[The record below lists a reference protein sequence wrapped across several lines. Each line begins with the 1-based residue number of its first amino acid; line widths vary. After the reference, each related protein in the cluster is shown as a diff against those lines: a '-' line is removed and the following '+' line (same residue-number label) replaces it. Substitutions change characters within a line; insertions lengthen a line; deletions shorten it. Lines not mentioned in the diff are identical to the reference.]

1 MQIRRK
7 TFRRLIGD
15 KSCVKALAL
24 LYYVKHHH
32 KSSTITKF
40 SYNKLRLLTGLHIT
54 TLRKYVKTLH
64 NLGLVAFIGKHQQN
78 LLFKG
83 DYSGDK
89 RKNVNLDALVYDS
102 VKDVAASLYAMYVVE
117 EQRRKDYVK
126 RVILIS
132 TEEEVPEGVTYEEI
146 IEASKI
152 RNRNCYGN
160 VYNETGISYNR
171 LAKRLGMFSQKAV
184 SIIKFA
190 CKHGFILKWTH
201 KVWEQ
206 CDDAFL
212 RVRLGID
219 YVSAKVVGK
228 LDNCGNI
235 VNTVFGLRVKANSY
249 EVGDRFEGVSP
260 LTIPHGI
267 VIVSEN

>member
-40 SYNKLRLLTGLHIT
+40 TYNKLRLLTGLHIT

-64 NLGLVAFIGKHQQN
+64 NLGLAVFVGKHQQN

-89 RKNVNLDALVYDS
+89 RKNVNLDALVYNS

-132 TEEEVPEGVTYEEI
+132 TDEAPKGVTYKEI
-146 IEASKI
+146 IEASKV

-160 VYNETGISYNR
+160 VYNETGISYSR
-171 LAKRLGMFSQKAV
+171 LAKRLGVFSQKAV
-184 SIIKFA
+184 SVIKFA
-190 CKHGFILKWTH
+190 CRHGFLLKQTH
-201 KVWEQ
+201 KLWEQ
-206 CDDAFL
+206 CDDAFI
-212 RVRLGID
+212 RVKLGID
-219 YVSAKVVGK
+219 YVFAKVVGK
-228 LDNCGNI
+228 TDNFGNI
-235 VNTVFGLRVKANSY
+235 VNTIFGLRVKANTY
-249 EVGDRFEGVSP
+249 MVGKRFEVEGSP
-260 LTIPHGI
+260 LTNPHGI
-267 VIVSEN
+267 VIGSEK